1 MISTLKYFS
10 IFLFLLLVNCTS
22 RPDQASE
29 VALPKTDS
37 SQDLSLNLMDEKM
50 LQEFISSRNGKYL
63 FLNVWATWC
72 IPCREEFPDLIKLAE
87 LYKTK
92 GVEFAGLSV
101 DYPDEIES
109 KILPF
114 LEKNPV
120 NFPIYVQNFKDK
132 ENAINLLNEKWSGAI
147 PATFIYGADGSQ
159 LHFLLGK
166 HSYEEFQQVLQ
177 SLLE

>member
-1 MISTLKYFS
+1 MISFSKYLG
-10 IFLFLLLVNCTS
+10 IWLFLLLVNCTS
-22 RPDQASE
+22 KPDQASG
-29 VALPKTDS
+29 VAIPNTAS
-37 SQDLSLNLMDEKM
+37 SQDISINLMNEKM
-50 LQEFISSRNGKYL
+50 LQEFISNRNGKYL

-72 IPCREEFPDLIKLAE
+72 APCREEFPDLIKLAQ
-87 LYKTK
+87 LFSGN

-114 LEKNPV
+114 QEKNPV
-120 NFPIYVQNFKDK
+120 NFPIYIQNFEDK

-147 PATFIYGADGSQ
+147 PATFIYGVDGTQ

-166 HSYEEFQQVLQ
+166 HSYEEFQQALQ
-177 SLLE
+177 SVLK

>member
-1 MISTLKYFS
+1 MISSSKYLG
-10 IFLFLLLVNCTS
+10 IFLLLLLVNCTS
-22 RPDQASE
+22 KPDQASE
-29 VALPKTDS
+29 VAIPKTDS
-37 SQDLSLNLMDEKM
+37 SQDMSLNLMDEKQ

-72 IPCREEFPDLIKLAE
+72 VPCREEFPDLIKLAE
-87 LYKTK
+87 MFSGK

-120 NFPIYVQNFKDK
+120 NFPIYVQNFEDK

>member
-101 DYPDEIES
+101 DYPDEFES

-120 NFPIYVQNFKDK
+120 NFPIYVQNFEDK
-132 ENAINLLNEKWSGAI
+132 ENAINLLIKNGAVRFR
-147 PATFIYGADGSQ
+147 PLS
-159 LHFLLGK
+159 
-166 HSYEEFQQVLQ
+166 SMVLMAVNSTSCWVSILSKNFSRFS
-177 SLLE
+177 SL